1 MRIARSAKKNALP
14 LRESKPPGAAFSRTL
29 FDKLLEIAKALKNF
43 DAKLSRG
50 EVHRL
55 RVATRR
61 LRAIFEVLAEDPP
74 PGLKPKAQRSVKF
87 LTNQLG
93 EIRSL
98 DVSLKLWRTR
108 FSLPFVE
115 PELKNRARRARRRM
129 GKKVGKK
136 DRAVLSQAL
145 QKILSQLRRGP
156 ENYRRAWEKRR
167 ELAERRAW
175 RCYSTYRAKDDI
187 ETLHELRIR
196 FKQWRYL
203 LELTPAQSTQ
213 RRKIELLKVLQDDI
227 GELHDMEVLC
237 GLLKKDRIKR
247 VAQKEKAG
255 HDLKEI
261 RRGLE
266 AEIEAGQKSFLA
278 RQSQAL
284 AQIFPK
290 EKA

>member
-1 MRIARSAKKNALP
+1 MRTARFTKKNILP
-14 LRESKPPGAAFSRTL
+14 TRESKAPATFFSRSL
-29 FDKLLEIAKALKNF
+29 FAKLLEIAKALKNF

-61 LRAIFEVLAEDPP
+61 LRAIFEVLDEDPLA
-74 PGLKPKAQRSVKF
+74 GLKPRIQKSVKF

-98 DVSLKLWRTR
+98 DVSLKLWRSR
-108 FSLPFVE
+108 FSFPFVE
-115 PELKNRARRARRRM
+115 SELKNRARQARRRM
-129 GKKVGKK
+129 AKQIGKKQ
-136 DRAVLSQAL
+136 RAALTQAL
-145 QKILSQLRRGP
+145 QKILGQLRRGQ
-156 ENYRRAWEKRR
+156 ENYRPAWEKRR
-167 ELAERRAW
+167 DLAKRRAW
-175 RCYSTYRAKDDI
+175 RCYSDYRAKGDM

-203 LELTPAQSTQ
+203 LELAPANSTQ
-213 RRKIELLKVLQDDI
+213 RREIDLLKVLQDDI
-227 GELHDMEVLC
+227 GELHDMEVLF
-237 GLLKKDRIKR
+237 GLLKKGRIKR

-261 RRGLE
+261 GQGLE

-284 AQIFPK
+284 AQVFPK